1 MVESIKEQRD
11 VLEEL
16 EAAVTSAEQRR
27 DEAERRASELEDS
40 RQQVE
45 ADIAELTRARGELV
59 NTMEQDQQKLAQ

>member
-16 EAAVTSAEQRR
+16 EAAVTSAELRR
-27 DEAERRASELEDS
+27 AEAERRASELEDS
-40 RQQVE
+40 RHQVE

>member
-16 EAAVTSAEQRR
+16 EAAVTSAELRR
-27 DEAERRASELEDS
+27 AEAERRASELEDS

>member
-16 EAAVTSAEQRR
+16 EAAVTSAELRR

>member
-16 EAAVTSAEQRR
+16 EAAVTSAELRR
-27 DEAERRASELEDS
+27 AEAERRASELEDS

-45 ADIAELTRARGELV
+45 ADIEELTRARGELV
-59 NTMEQDQQKLAQ
+59 ITMEQDQQKLAQ

>member
-16 EAAVTSAEQRR
+16 EAAVTSAELRR

-45 ADIAELTRARGELV
+45 ADIAELTRSRGELV

>member
-16 EAAVTSAEQRR
+16 EAAVTSAELRR

-45 ADIAELTRARGELV
+45 ADIAELTRARGDLV